1 MPVTERK
8 VSLLATGGHKK
19 NDPNRR
25 YTIIKQDGSETERPR
40 FPTSPYAA
48 RAPKF
53 CNDSISD
60 AVSLSQ
66 SPKVMSHK
74 DLPQKEM
81 GFKMYDV
88 ILSGEGDAP
97 APTFDPEM
105 EKFMPMLTDYLK
117 SEDWCVSSCGVREF
131 NTYKVHDIS
140 PPGSPST
147 AKPAAESSVSIS
159 KSKSQGDDYVWD
171 VFYHRPTNLGEWN
184 AIANIGTLCVHFI
197 YFCLDGFC
205 WVSCFLNLVG

>member
-1 MPVTERK
+1 MVLGRTKSDVRICRFVTSIQMSHPITHHRSQEQISRLAKEVPTPVKVPPSTMPVTERK

-105 EKFMPMLTDYLK
+105 EKFMPMLTDYL
-117 SEDWCVSSCGVREF
+117 
-131 NTYKVHDIS
+131 
-140 PPGSPST
+140 
-147 AKPAAESSVSIS
+147 
-159 KSKSQGDDYVWD
+159 
-171 VFYHRPTNLGEWN
+171 
-184 AIANIGTLCVHFI
+184 
-197 YFCLDGFC
+197 
-205 WVSCFLNLVG
+205 